1 METISKKNGIII
13 RQANERDIPIIMDFV
28 RSLAE
33 FEGLEEQVLSTEG
46 NLYTALFGKRPYAEA
61 IIVELDDKPAGFI
74 ILFHTFSSFVGK
86 PGLYI
91 EDIFVYPKFRGM
103 GIGKAL
109 MLRCG
114 QIAEER
120 NCGRIE
126 WSMLEWNPAK
136 EFYEHFGAEVQK
148 EWVLYRLDEKGIKEL
163 AGKK

>member
-1 METISKKNGIII
+1 METVSRKNGIII

-33 FEGLEEQVLSTEG
+33 FEGLGEHVLSTEE

-61 IIVELDDKPAGFI
+61 IIAELDDKPAGFI

-136 EFYEHFGAEVQK
+136 EFYEHFGAQLQK